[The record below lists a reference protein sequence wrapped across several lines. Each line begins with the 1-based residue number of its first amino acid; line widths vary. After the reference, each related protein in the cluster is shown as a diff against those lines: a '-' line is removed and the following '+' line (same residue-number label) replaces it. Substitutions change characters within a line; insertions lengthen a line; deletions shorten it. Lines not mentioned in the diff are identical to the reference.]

1 MKERRNIGFCYNCDE
16 KWRLRHKCKIAKLF
30 IMKSEDFSDKEE
42 PIIGKRSMDKGA
54 SSAQI
59 EPKIMEA

>member
-1 MKERRNIGFCYNCDE
+1 
-16 KWRLRHKCKIAKLF
+16 
-30 IMKSEDFSDKEE
+30 MKSEDFNDKEE